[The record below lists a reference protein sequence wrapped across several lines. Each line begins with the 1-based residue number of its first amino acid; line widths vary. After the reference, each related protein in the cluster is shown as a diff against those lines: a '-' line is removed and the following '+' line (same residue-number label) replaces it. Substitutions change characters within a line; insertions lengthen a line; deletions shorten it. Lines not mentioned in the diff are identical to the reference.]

1 MSSSIRLTRLLLSLV
16 RLHGRAASLT
26 LQLAV
31 LDLIDLLDRRLVDLR
46 ARREA
51 GQTTAEYALIILGA
65 ATVALLVVAWATK
78 TSKVGKLLDAVVDS
92 VISKVT

>member
-1 MSSSIRLTRLLLSLV
+1 MSSPITSVRLLLSFVLL
-16 RLHGRAASLT
+16 RGMSAYLT
-26 LQLAV
+26 VQLAV
-31 LDLIDLLDRRLVDLR
+31 LALFDRRLAQLR
-46 ARREA
+46 SARDA

>member
-1 MSSSIRLTRLLLSLV
+1 MSSPITSVRLLLSFVLL
-16 RLHGRAASLT
+16 RGMSAYLT
-26 LQLAV
+26 VQLAV
-31 LDLIDLLDRRLVDLR
+31 LALFDRRLAQLR
-46 ARREA
+46 AARDA

>member
-1 MSSSIRLTRLLLSLV
+1 MSSPVLFVRLLLSLV
-16 RLHGRAASLT
+16 LLRGMSAYLSV
-26 LQLAV
+26 QLVV
-31 LDLIDLLDRRLVDLR
+31 LDLFDRRLARLR
-46 ARREA
+46 AQREA
-51 GQTTAEYALIILGA
+51 GQTTAEYALVILGA